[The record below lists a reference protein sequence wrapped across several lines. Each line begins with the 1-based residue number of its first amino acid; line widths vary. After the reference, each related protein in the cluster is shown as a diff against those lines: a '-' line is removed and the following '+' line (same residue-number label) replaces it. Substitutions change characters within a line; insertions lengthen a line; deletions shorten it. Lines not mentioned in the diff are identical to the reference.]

1 MADSATDI
9 VSVTQALRQLQEP
22 NLPAGETRDR
32 LESELTDMIGQCV
45 SWVEERTGLPLLSV
59 RQRHLL
65 DPPDTG
71 EPINFP
77 VYNVSSISSF
87 TYWLKNGTPQ
97 TVTEPDSVPVYA
109 FQGFNPV
116 LWPPGGGA
124 WPSGRANAPFVIDVV
139 RSVSPIPP
147 MVERLVLELL
157 TRLYDNQPLGMQ
169 GGTRVMLEACP
180 REPARRLPPAQV
192 LERGGVPTDL
202 ASNVLTL
209 RGQPLTL
216 RDGGFVTLRD

>member
-22 NLPAGETRDR
+22 NLPAGQTRDR
-32 LESELTDMIGQCV
+32 LESELTDLISQCV
-45 SWVEERTGLPLLSV
+45 SWIEERTGLPLITV

-65 DPPDTG
+65 DPPEDG
-71 EPINFP
+71 GRLDFR
-77 VYNVSSISSF
+77 VFNVSEINSF
-87 TYWLKNGTPQ
+87 TYWQKDGTPI
-97 TVTEPDSVPVYA
+97 TVTEPSDLPVYA
-109 FQGFNPV
+109 FEGFNPV

-147 MVERLVLELL
+147 MVERLALELL

-216 RDGGFVTLRD
+216 RDGSFVTLRD